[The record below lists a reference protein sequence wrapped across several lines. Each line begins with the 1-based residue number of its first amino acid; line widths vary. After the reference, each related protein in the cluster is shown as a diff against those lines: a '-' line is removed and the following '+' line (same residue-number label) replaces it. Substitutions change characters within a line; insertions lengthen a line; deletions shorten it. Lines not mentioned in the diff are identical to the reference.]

1 MKSAQRYF
9 IKMYYLADH
18 YLGSQR
24 QKEENTIEGI
34 LIKAL
39 IDKSYI
45 ENESKSGFEAASR
58 TDRFV
63 SARGSVFS
71 FITQKSFYPEE
82 LNSALPNDIGVW
94 AVARVPIDYKPRR
107 NAICRHYKYIFEYP
121 ISYLIKKSEFEIDL
135 IKQGCNLLKGSHDFV
150 NFAKK
155 DKDKNTV
162 RDLEDIKL
170 SIINDFLI
178 LDFYSQSFLRQ
189 QIRRIIRKLVE
200 LGTKKI
206 TFDEFKALFDPMKS
220 FSYKPY
226 SPNGLVLWD
235 IIYPKEVNFFENI
248 KGKERMCN
256 FFEQKY
262 YYSLFRTNFFNILKD
277 EKD

>member
-39 IDKSYI
+39 IDKSYV

-107 NAICRHYKYIFEYP
+107 NAICRHYKYIFEHP

-189 QIRRIIRKLVE
+189 QIRKILRKLVE

-206 TFDEFKALFDPMKS
+206 TFDEFKTLFDPMKS
-220 FSYKPY
+220 CSYKPH

-235 IIYPKEVNFFENI
+235 IIYPKDVNFVENK
-248 KGKERMCN
+248 KGQMRLCN

-262 YYSLFRTNFFNILKD
+262 YHSLFRTNFFNLLKVKK
-277 EKD
+277 E

>member
-34 LIKAL
+34 LIKKL

-63 SARGSVFS
+63 SARGAVFS

-94 AVARVPIDYKPRR
+94 SVAKIPIDYKPRR

-121 ISYLIKKSEFEIDL
+121 ISYLVKNSEFDIDL
-135 IKQGCNLLKGSHDFV
+135 IKQGCDLLQGRHDFI

-155 DKDKNTV
+155 EKDKNTV
-162 RDLEDIKL
+162 RDLVDIKL
-170 SIINDFLI
+170 SIKNEFLVM
-178 LDFYSQSFLRQ
+178 DFYSKSYLRQ
-189 QIRRIIRKLVE
+189 QIRKMIKKLIE
-200 LGTKKI
+200 LGTRKI
-206 TFDEFKALFDPMKS
+206 TLKEFKFLFNPMKS
-220 FSYKPY
+220 FSYKPH
-226 SPNGLVLWD
+226 SPNGLILWD
-235 IIYPKEVNFFENI
+235 VKYPKEVNFIENK
-248 KGKERMCN
+248 KGKERMFN
-256 FFEQKY
+256 FFEEKLNY
-262 YYSLFRTNFFNILKD
+262 NIFRLNFFNILKD
-277 EKD
+277 GRG